1 MYYINPI
8 PTASGAYTALQ
19 SSPATG
25 LIAFP
30 NNFFPE
36 FYKEGK
42 EAAGFVTIEHDGEK
56 VTSCVWNEEAY
67 QTYIASLPAPVAVA
81 PTTEERLEA
90 LEALMLETIIT
101 EEAV

>member
-30 NNFFPE
+30 NNFFPRVLQRGQRSGGVCNDRARRR
-36 FYKEGK
+36 KK
-42 EAAGFVTIEHDGEK
+42 
-56 VTSCVWNEEAY
+56 
-67 QTYIASLPAPVAVA
+67 LPHVYGMKK
-81 PTTEERLEA
+81 R
-90 LEALMLETIIT
+90 IRHI
-101 EEAV
+101 